1 MPLAVPRRTFILP
14 FSVLAALALLSASPK
29 AHAQLDEEESASDAG
44 GGGYA
49 WGESGQ
55 SGPQEPDDPLRIMGY
70 LGAGLGFRPLRNV
83 DPPFYQD
90 FMSPAY
96 LDLAGVVYL
105 PGGDVRHGVGL
116 GISTTLSNDTN
127 AGVQMFQQWAF
138 TPAYYLLIPLRR
150 LVPDLGQDW
159 LQLQGHVGI
168 PVVLSSALGSNSGG
182 VDVSVG
188 GELGLGVNFKFLAG
202 LGVYFEVQGA
212 IYGGSKDTVHPVLS
226 ADLGF
231 VVDYEVL
238 Q

>member
-1 MPLAVPRRTFILP
+1 MLRRTFTLP
-14 FSVLAALALLSASPK
+14 FSVFAALALLSASPK
-29 AHAQLDEEESASDAG
+29 ARAQVDDEESATGAE

-49 WGESGQ
+49 WGESGE
-55 SGPQEPDDPLRIMGY
+55 SRPHEPDDPLRIMGY
-70 LGAGLGFRPLRNV
+70 IGAGLGFRPLRNL
-83 DPPFYQD
+83 DAPFNQD

-116 GISTTLSNDTN
+116 GISTALSNDTN

-150 LVPDLGQDW
+150 LLPDLGGDW

-168 PVVLSSALGSNSGG
+168 PIVLSTALGSNSGG

-188 GELGLGVNFKFLAG
+188 GELGIGLNFKFLAG
-202 LGVYFEVQGA
+202 LGMYLEIQGA
-212 IYGGSKDTVHPVLS
+212 AYGGSKDTIHPLIS